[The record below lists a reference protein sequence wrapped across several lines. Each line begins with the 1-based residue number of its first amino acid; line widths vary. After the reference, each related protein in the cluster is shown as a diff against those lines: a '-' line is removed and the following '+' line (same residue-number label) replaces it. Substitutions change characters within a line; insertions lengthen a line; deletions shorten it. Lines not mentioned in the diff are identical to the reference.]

1 MYERKFV
8 VRCKRKI
15 VAAAWVR
22 PTETL
27 EWTGDAW
34 VKHGG
39 RRYDEK
45 ADADAAVAAA
55 AKERPAG
62 ATWPVV
68 ESEAYLPSAEAGR
81 QRELP
86 GVTSMRVL
94 PGGASKSTDVRDNQT
109 SDSRPIPRGPYAQPP
124 Q

>member
-34 VKHGG
+34 VKHCG
-39 RRYDEK
+39 RRYDER

-62 ATWPVV
+62 ATWPTV

-94 PGGASKSTDVRDNQT
+94 PGGAPQGKQVQGDRG
-109 SDSRPIPRGPYAQPP
+109 PIPHGPYAQPP

>member
-34 VKHGG
+34 VKHCG

-55 AKERPAG
+55 AKDRPAG
-62 ATWPVV
+62 ATWPTV

-94 PGGASKSTDVRDNQT
+94 PGGSSKSSDVADIAT
-109 SDSRPIPRGPYAQPP
+109 SDRRPLPRGPFAPP
-124 Q
+124 QQ